1 MQILLIV
8 LGLTTAVGGVVML
21 IKRSGSDSPRRAYA
35 PFGMIGIGLMV
46 AYRAFS
52 DFETLDSQDITL
64 MFLFVFALLS
74 LMGLQFL
81 VIDRNRAHVE
91 PTDKDGTPPVRG
103 PEKTE
108 L

>member
-1 MQILLIV
+1 MM
-8 LGLTTAVGGVVML
+8 GLVTAASGVVML
-21 IKRSGSDSPRRAYA
+21 VKGSGSGSPRRAYA

-46 AYRAFS
+46 AYRSFS

-81 VIDRNRAHVE
+81 ILDRNRAQAG
-91 PTDKDGTPPVRG
+91 PTGEDNTPTAG
-103 PEKTE
+103 EPEKTE
-108 L
+108 P